1 MPELPEVETIK
12 NDLKRA
18 ILNKQ
23 IASIVVRKKKIIKN
37 KFKDFEIHVKGSTF
51 TNISRIGK
59 LIIFHLKNDKYLLI
73 HLKMTGQL
81 IYKPHLNPLLS
92 KERRKKVIAGG
103 HEIPGMDKKLPNK
116 YSHVIFN
123 FSDKST
129 LYFNDMR
136 RFGYLRIVDEDEL
149 KEVKSVFGIEPLTN
163 NFKLKDFKKIFK
175 NRKINVKSLL
185 LNQKLVAGIGNI
197 YVDEILFKAGVG
209 PTRVAGEIKENEMER
224 IFKASEEILKKAI
237 KYRGTTFSDYV
248 DSKGEKGN
256 FTKLLK
262 VYGRDGKECKKC
274 GKTIK
279 KIKVGGRGTRYC
291 PKCQI

>member
-12 NDLKRA
+12 NDLKKA
-18 ILNKQ
+18 ILNKK
-23 IASIVVRKKKIIKN
+23 IVSIKVGKKKIVKN
-37 KFKDFEIHVKGSTF
+37 NYKEFVKNLKRNVFS
-51 TNISRIGK
+51 NISRIGK
-59 LIIFHLKNDKYLLI
+59 LLILHINNRKFLLV

-81 IYKPHLNPLLS
+81 IYEPHFSPLFS
-92 KERRKKVIAGG
+92 KERGEGIIEGG
-103 HEIPGMDKKLPNK
+103 HETPGMDKKLPNK

-136 RFGYLRIVDEDEL
+136 QFGYLKIVDANEL
-149 KEVKSVFGIEPLTN
+149 GEIKSKFGIEPLTK
-163 NFKLKDFKKIFK
+163 NFKLQDFKKIFV

-197 YVDEILFKAGVG
+197 YVDEILFKAGVR
-209 PTRVAGEIKENEMER
+209 PTRAAGKIKENEIIK
-224 IFKASEEILKKAI
+224 IFKTSEDILKKAI
-237 KYRGTTFSDYV
+237 IYRGTTFSDYV
-248 DSKGEKGN
+248 DSRGEKGN

-262 VYGRDGKECKKC
+262 VYGRDGEKCKKC
-274 GKTIK
+274 GNIIK

-291 PKCQI
+291 AKCQK